1 MGEKRYTVA
10 ITGGSGAAYGR
21 RLLEVLASTGATVHL
36 VMSEAG
42 AKVFHHEMGIEL
54 NLSDGDSVIRSLLGE
69 TLPNV
74 EYHHYKNLEVSI
86 ASGSYKTEG
95 MVICP
100 CSMGTIGRVAGG
112 ISSNLVERAADV
124 CLKERRQLILVPRET
139 PLSEIHLENM
149 LRLTRAGA
157 MILPASPG
165 LYSGSDNIDTLVDF
179 IVSRIL
185 DHLGVENNLMKRY
198 GEAAARARHP
208 EDI

>member
-1 MGEKRYTVA
+1 MGKKRYTVA

-54 NLSDGDSVIRSLLGE
+54 DLSDGDSVIRTLLGE

-157 MILPASPG
+157 MILPACPG
-165 LYSGSDNIDTLVDF
+165 FYHQPRRMEDLVDQVCAKVMDVCG
-179 IVSRIL
+179 ISQEKISRWQ
-185 DHLGVENNLMKRY
+185 GSE
-198 GEAAARARHP
+198 
-208 EDI
+208 